1 MAKLDIKEFIEV
13 NGVDAI
19 NTLGQLRQAIA
30 LLKEEMKDLQIGSDE
45 YNEKAR
51 DLYAVQNK
59 LSDAMYASKKPV
71 DMVKGSMN
79 ELQAK
84 LRELKEDWKNLAPD
98 TDAFKAKTDEV
109 NAVKAQINALNE
121 GIGNFQHNVGNYSN
135 SIIEAFDKMGLSV
148 KGLSGMFSALGV
160 NVGDTS
166 KVMGALLKVFQMF
179 SPTLKNLTTGM
190 KGVETAT
197 AGATTAMKGLKVAI
211 ASTGIGLLVV
221 AISSLIANWDKIS
234 RLWKADDS
242 TLKNLNEEIK
252 NLSINVNLANEKI
265 EYNVRLMQAQGKS
278 AEEVIHYRI
287 VETEKIYAEALAEQI
302 YAQSAL
308 ESAKARGVSKKS
320 IEEYTKALEEATKI
334 TEEADK
340 QRQKAYQDKTVQQAI
355 EERTKAEKARAEA
368 TRKRA
373 EAEKF
378 EADTLNSI
386 QAEIDKA
393 VEASGS
399 KLDAERTK
407 AEEVQKSIIDG
418 LKTEREKEA
427 ESYAERLALLK
438 QWGLDTTALEEEHK
452 NNLIKFRQ
460 EEAQAS
466 IAALLAQV
474 EAEEELRQRRS
485 ERDIAKAED
494 PENGVD
500 IETQM
505 ALYDADFEAYAA
517 YIERKIELNN
527 QLLEN
532 YDENSEEYKEILRE
546 QDQLQQDLLDA
557 EEKRDEKRKKQ
568 YQKLMKA
575 RQEATKSFV
584 NGTSNLFKA
593 LSQAM
598 GENTKAGKAFAIAS
612 ATIDTIASALAG
624 FRAGYNQWKD
634 MPGPMAAM
642 APIQGAINATVAL
655 VSGYAQ
661 VQKIQSVDT
670 SGSSTSTGATATA
683 VAIPNISGLST
694 PYEYT
699 REVTTETEREE
710 MNRDQRVYILESDI
724 QDSNRRVQV
733 RENETTF

>member
-109 NAVKAQINALNE
+109 NVVKAQINALNE

-166 KVMGALLKVFQMF
+166 KVMSALLKVFQMF

-197 AGATTAMKGLKVAI
+197 AGATTAMKGLKAALV
-211 ASTGIGLLVV
+211 STGIGLLVV
-221 AISSLIANWDKIS
+221 AISSLIANWEKIES
-234 RLWKADDS
+234 LWKTSDETVTHLNQAL
-242 TLKNLNEEIK
+242 TILLNNLHYENEEI
-252 NLSINVNLANEKI
+252 EFQ
-265 EYNVRLMQAQGKS
+265 VRLMQAQGKS
-278 AEEVIHYRI
+278 QKEIDEYRTKELDKI
-287 VETEKIYAEALAEQI
+287 VQSTYALWKETEAIKANAEARGASKEE
-302 YAQSAL
+302 L
-308 ESAKARGVSKKS
+308 ERLAKAVEDTKKA
-320 IEEYTKALEEATKI
+320 YLD
-334 TEEADK
+334 ADK
-340 QRQKAYQDKTVQQAI
+340 ASVKAYRDSDINKAI
-355 EERTKAEKARAEA
+355 AERTENEKAQAEA

-407 AEEVQKSIIDG
+407 AEEVQKSVLDG

-557 EEKRDEKRKKQ
+557 EEKRDEKRKTQ

-584 NGTSNLFKA
+584 NSTSNLFKA
-593 LSQAM
+593 LSLAM

>member
-45 YNEKAR
+45 YKEKAR

-160 NVGDTS
+160 DVGDTS

-234 RLWKADDS
+234 RLWKAADG

-308 ESAKARGVSKKS
+308 ESAKARGLSKKS
-320 IEEYTKALEEATKI
+320 IEEYTKALEDATKI
-334 TEEADK
+334 AEDADK

-373 EAEKF
+373 EAEKL

-399 KLDAERTK
+399 KLEAERTK

-460 EEAQAS
+460 EEAEEA
-466 IAALLAQV
+466 IGALMAQL
-474 EAEEELRQRRS
+474 EAEEEIRQRQAD
-485 ERDIAKAED
+485 RDIAKAED

-500 IETQM
+500 IEAQM
-505 ALYDADFEAYAA
+505 ALYDTDFEAYKS

-527 QLLEN
+527 QLAEN
-532 YDENSEEYKEILRE
+532 YAEDSEEYKEILRE
-546 QDQLQQDLLDA
+546 NDQLQEDLLQA
-557 EEKRDEKRKKQ
+557 EDKRNEKRKKQ
-568 YQKLMKA
+568 YEKLMKA
-575 RQEATKSFV
+575 RESATKSFV
-584 NGTSNLFKA
+584 NSTSSLFKA

-598 GENTKAGKAFAIAS
+598 GENTKAGKGFAIAS

-642 APIQGAINATVAL
+642 APIQGALNATVAL